1 MEIQGKSGFTYV
13 AGLRYHAFDIVRD
26 ALQQGLKV
34 TAEREP
40 TNPHDPNAIALWLY
54 RREFEENELIP
65 FVKGIEPH
73 HARWMLGHIPRDD
86 AAKLAP
92 LIDEG
97 LDLDVYIDGLIKK
110 DGGHI
115 YIRMEGKA
123 IEAEAARI
131 VADREE
137 RRRQRTLRQEA
148 SRPPQED
155 FREGSF

>member
-1 MEIQGKSGFTYV
+1 MEIEGKSGFTYV

-26 ALQQGLKV
+26 ALQQGLKL

-40 TNPHDPNAIALWLY
+40 ENCHDENAIALWLY
-54 RREFEENELIP
+54 RREFEENELTP

-73 HARWMLGHIPRDD
+73 HARWMLGHIPRSD

-92 LIDEG
+92 LIDRG
-97 LDLDVYIDGLIKK
+97 MDLDIYIDRVIQK

-115 YIRMEGKA
+115 YLRMEGKA

-137 RRRQRTLRQEA
+137 RHRLRALREA
-148 SRPPQED
+148 NRLPEED
-155 FREGSF
+155 FREGPS

>member
-26 ALQQGLKV
+26 ALQQGLKL

-40 TNPHDPNAIALWLY
+40 TNPHDANAIALWLY
-54 RREFEENELIP
+54 RSEFEVNELIP

-73 HARWMLGHIPRDD
+73 HARWMLGHIPRSD
-86 AAKLAP
+86 AEKLAP

-97 LDLDVYIDGLIKK
+97 MGLDVYIDGVIQK

-115 YIRMEGKA
+115 YVRMEGKA

-131 VADREE
+131 EADREE
-137 RRRQRTLRQEA
+137 RRRQRALRDA
-148 SRPPQED
+148 SAI
-155 FREGSF
+155 